1 MAVFVWWVQL
11 EWKKG
16 KVNPIVSTIKAR
28 LRLKPMPLNMVH
40 DADGLPR
47 IILTEPAG
55 SSAEV
60 IYAFLFGYSFEFLLI
75 NL

>member
-1 MAVFVWWVQL
+1 MRFSSFIFPFSFVGVIGGG
-11 EWKKG
+11 EER
-16 KVNPIVSTIKAR
+16 KVNPIMSSLRAR

-47 IILTEPAG
+47 IILTDPTG

-60 IYAFLFGYSFEFLLI
+60 ITLSP
-75 NL
+75 